1 MVELGGSCW
10 HAVRRAPVMPQAR
23 ASHSMAMVQDKLV
36 IYGGGSHGGR
46 HLDDTWV
53 TCPSKLLLPE
63 GPLEGVEWCRV
74 SDKEPFG
81 RFQQSCTVVGQ
92 VAVIFGGINDF
103 GTRLSDTW
111 VCSDFQAPGTGR
123 SSSWE
128 KLEVGASPSPRGAH
142 AACYAGAQRVLMYG
156 GIGPDGVR
164 LDDMWIL
171 DLAEDLPTWRE
182 ATAWLRSQTRSG
194 TSVARR
200 LCVLQVEYPGG
211 PSARSGHTITWLGNR
226 RVLLFGGRGT
236 KFDVL
241 SDTWL
246 LDLSPWSAGGGWVE
260 LRALGAPSL
269 LSQPSPRAGHSA
281 TPIFGGRVL
290 VFGGEDGQRVR
301 QGDVW
306 VVDPCRGI
314 PVGSGV
320 GSNGGG
326 GRGGRGGGS

>member
-36 IYGGGSHGGR
+36 VYGGGSHGGR

-53 TCPSKLLLPE
+53 TCPSRLLLPE

-81 RFQQSCTVVGQ
+81 RFQQSCTVVGH

-111 VCSDFQAPGTGR
+111 VCSDFQASGTGR

-128 KLEVGASPSPRGAH
+128 KLEMGASPSPRGAH

-156 GIGPDGVR
+156 GIGPDGV
-164 LDDMWIL
+164 
-171 DLAEDLPTWRE
+171 
-182 ATAWLRSQTRSG
+182 
-194 TSVARR
+194 
-200 LCVLQVEYPGG
+200 EYPGG
-211 PSARSGHTITWLGNR
+211 PSARSGHTITWLGNG

-246 LDLSPWSAGGGWVE
+246 LDLSPRSAGGGWVE
-260 LRALGAPSL
+260 LRGLGAPSL

-320 GSNGGG
+320 GGS
-326 GRGGRGGGS
+326 GGGSRG